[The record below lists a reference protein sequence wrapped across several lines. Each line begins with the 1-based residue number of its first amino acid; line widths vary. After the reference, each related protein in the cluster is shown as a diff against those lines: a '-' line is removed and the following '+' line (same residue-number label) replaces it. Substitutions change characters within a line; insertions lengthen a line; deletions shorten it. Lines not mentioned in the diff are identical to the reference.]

1 MTPGWPEND
10 SGFFRELITAE
21 LKKKSH
27 EKMTPDEKYFKRND
41 PGVILSRKN
50 FFFRTLF
57 FANECF
63 VHVIPPGLQ
72 PGEAEAL
79 GRLRNF
85 LNVDRQENRSIDHL

>member
-1 MTPGWPEND
+1 MILD
-10 SGFFRELITAE
+10 FFRELITAE
-21 LKKKSH
+21 LKKKKSH

-41 PGVILSRKN
+41 PGVILSRKKKIIPD
-50 FFFRTLF
+50 FV

-85 LNVDRQENRSIDHL
+85 LNADRQENRSIDHL